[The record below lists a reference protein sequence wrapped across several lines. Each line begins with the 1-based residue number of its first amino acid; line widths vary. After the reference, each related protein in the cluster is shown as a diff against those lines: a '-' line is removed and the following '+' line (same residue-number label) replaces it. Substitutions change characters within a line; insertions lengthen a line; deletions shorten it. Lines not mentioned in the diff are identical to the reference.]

1 MINKEKIQ
9 YVHIYDMSGHLI
21 FSAPGDK
28 ISFPKDFFLT
38 KVRDKRELVVVKGKD
53 LPVAFE
59 GTKISVIF
67 DYFTGVRMR
76 YDTELVLG
84 SEGQWNFRVG
94 DGISLEERRRFY
106 KVPVDFYG
114 TSDFYIRNEEI
125 MPFETPAEL
134 HFIDLNLGGA
144 FIEHGGTSFEI
155 GDQVQVTFMD
165 GDMQLVT
172 EVLRIQKNPDGAI
185 KGYGTKFT
193 AVNAAQEEKLSR
205 FIFDCQV
212 IERDKR
218 RKKEEMF

>member
-9 YVHIYDMSGHLI
+9 SVHIYDTNGRLI

-28 ISFPKDFFLT
+28 ISFPKDFFLV
-38 KVRDKRELVVVKGKD
+38 KSKDKRELVVVKGKD
-53 LPVAFE
+53 LPIAFE

-67 DYFTGVRMR
+67 DYFTGVRIR
-76 YDTELVLG
+76 YDTDLALG

-125 MPFETPAEL
+125 IPFETPIEQ
-134 HFIDLNLGGA
+134 HFLDLNLGGA
-144 FIEHGGTSFEI
+144 FIEHGGTSFEV
-155 GDQVQVTFMD
+155 GDQIQVTFMD
-165 GDMQLVT
+165 GEMQLVT
-172 EVLRIQKNPDGAI
+172 EVLRIQNNTDGTR

-193 AVNAAQEEKLSR
+193 AVNSAQEEKLSR
-205 FIFDCQV
+205 FIFDCQL

>member
-28 ISFPKDFFLT
+28 ISFPKDFFLV
-38 KVRDKRELVVVKGKD
+38 KKDKRELVVVKGKE
-53 LPVAFE
+53 LPIAFE

-84 SEGQWNFRVG
+84 SEQQWNFKVG

-125 MPFETPAEL
+125 SPFETPAEL
-134 HFIDLNLGGA
+134 HFLDLNLGGA
-144 FIEHGGTSFEI
+144 FIEHGGTSFEN
-155 GDQVQVTFMD
+155 GDQIQLTFMD

-172 EVLRIQKNPDGAI
+172 EVLRIQNNPDGSR

-193 AVNAAQEEKLSR
+193 AVNSAQEEKLSR

-212 IERDKR
+212 IERDRR

>member
-1 MINKEKIQ
+1 M
-9 YVHIYDMSGHLI
+9 DGRLI

-28 ISFPKDFFLT
+28 ISFPKDFFLA
-38 KVRDKRELVVVKGKD
+38 KVKDKRELVVVKGKD
-53 LPVAFE
+53 LPIAFE

-76 YDTELVLG
+76 YDTDLALG

-125 MPFETPAEL
+125 TPFDTPAEL
-134 HFIDLNLGGA
+134 HFLDLNLGGA
-144 FIEHGGTSFEI
+144 FIEHCGINFDI
-155 GDQVQVTFMD
+155 GDQIQITFMD

-172 EVLRIQKNPDGAI
+172 EILRIQKNADGTV

-193 AVNAAQEEKLSR
+193 AVNSSQEEKLSR

-218 RKKEEMF
+218 RKKEELF